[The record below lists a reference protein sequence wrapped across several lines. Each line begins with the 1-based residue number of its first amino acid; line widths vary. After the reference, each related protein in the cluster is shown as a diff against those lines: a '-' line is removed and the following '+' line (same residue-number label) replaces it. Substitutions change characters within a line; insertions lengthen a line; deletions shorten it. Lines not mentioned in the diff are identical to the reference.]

1 MPHMSSMNFEE
12 MKTDIRISDFCGK
25 ISLGSGY
32 RRVVDKMKLIKQH
45 KYSSQ
50 LKTVKIDNSISQ

>member
-32 RRVVDKMKLIKQH
+32 R
-45 KYSSQ
+45 
-50 LKTVKIDNSISQ
+50 